1 MVARLGSG
9 RGGGRVGATFHRFYS
24 RSSLDNDDGKIGITP
39 QIPKRRG
46 GKQHGEWLRRGGEA
60 QQIATA
66 GAKVLVLVSR
76 SVPTVVILT
85 LTNCC

>member
-1 MVARLGSG
+1 M
-9 RGGGRVGATFHRFYS
+9 GRVGTTFHRFYS

-39 QIPKRRG
+39 QIAKRREG
-46 GKQHGEWLRRGGEA
+46 HHGECLRRGGEA